1 MPNWLSQM
9 SLTKKVTLLQGLA
22 LLCIIAM
29 TGSSWLALHRQIDIV
44 ERMYQKQVLSLSNLL
59 KLQKTL
65 LMLPTTTSKTI
76 IWVTAGYDQGNID
89 KSIQKISED
98 LGNAAQG
105 INTINKLSEP
115 NSEEAKLLQHM
126 SDSLQPFARAVTS
139 AAKMA
144 SDDAQLAS
152 LSLTGAEKKFA
163 YVEADLDSL
172 IRLRVL
178 EAESSYHAAQS
189 DAKREILQLVGLAIL
204 AVLITVGLLLAVFR
218 LVVYPI
224 KNITNILGEMTHG
237 EWDLTRRIEVNS
249 TDEIGQLAHI
259 VNLFIKRLQGI
270 ISDLAAKTNK
280 LSTAAVR
287 FEKTAISIA
296 ESGRQMQKQNG
307 SASTMADGVS
317 LVVKDVSQAANEM
330 SKSVDSVSEAIR
342 QMNQTISEVARSCQQ
357 ELQVSSD
364 ADLQVKSSKEIMD
377 QLSLAAGNIGKV
389 VDLIMNIAGQTN
401 LLALNATIEAAS
413 AGEAG
418 KGFAV
423 VAAEVKQLAQ
433 RTSSA
438 TVDIRKQIVA
448 MQESVANASHSMDK
462 VTGVVANIAG
472 ISRTIAAAVEEQ
484 SVTTGTISQS
494 VSTASSAASQIAN
507 QVSRSSTD
515 LAAVSVNVHSV
526 SKSIESNQKMASE
539 IQNESKDLTT
549 MSEQLLE
556 IVQQFKV

>member
-296 ESGRQMQKQNG
+296 ESGRQMQMQNG

-364 ADLQVKSSKEIMD
+364 ADQQVKSSKEIMD